1 MGVISLSGLND
12 PQREAAST
20 IDGPVLILAG
30 AGSGKTRTITYRI
43 AHMVDNLQMDPKTIL
58 GVSFTN
64 KASKE
69 MKERVIT
76 LLGKRKAR
84 GITLATF
91 HSLGVKILKEE
102 IHLLGYHKNFSIYD
116 TSDQTSIVREAL
128 KSIKTEKTFDRKQ
141 IMSKIGYLKNKGIM
155 SEDFISSV
163 YFDEDDPY
171 DLMVEYVYRYYQD
184 KLKFYNAI
192 DFDDI
197 LNLVV
202 RLFREFPDV
211 TTKYSEKFKYV
222 MVDEYQDTNT
232 LQFELIMGLT
242 KTHNN
247 LCVVGD
253 DDQAIYA
260 FRGADVSNIL
270 EFEKK
275 FEGAKV
281 VKLEE
286 NYRSTMP
293 ILDLANKVIKE
304 NKNRRE
310 KSLWSKI
317 ESSDRPFL
325 WLTADT
331 DHEAQVVVDEIV
343 QHQGRGGHLGDMA
356 VLYRSNTQAQ
366 PIEDQLRLSQVP
378 YTILGGQKFYEKKEV
393 KDLIGYLS
401 VILNPKDQIALRRIL
416 NIPHRGIGNVTLE
429 KYLNLSEEKQVTLF
443 QALELEPGLDPR
455 RHDQIVHF
463 TKLIRKFQNSF
474 ENSPLP
480 EAISAMVD
488 DIEYLKFVEKSY
500 DSVKQV
506 DQRKNDVH
514 MFVESAVR
522 FLKYNQ
528 GQGSLKMFVERLLL
542 QDNQDE
548 RDEDDDDD
556 VRKNE
561 VTMMTLHSSKGL
573 EFDTVFLIGME
584 EETLPHKRVLQL
596 GEDIGEERR
605 LAYVGITRAQQK
617 LVMTYCKER
626 KLYGRDS
633 VRHKS
638 RFLNELGN
646 FYTEQDRT
654 TFGHLTEDEAT
665 EYKSSFFNNLIDGL
679 DE

>member
-1 MGVISLSGLND
+1 
-12 PQREAAST
+12 
-20 IDGPVLILAG
+20 
-30 AGSGKTRTITYRI
+30 
-43 AHMVDNLQMDPKTIL
+43 
-58 GVSFTN
+58 
-64 KASKE
+64 
-69 MKERVIT
+69 
-76 LLGKRKAR
+76 
-84 GITLATF
+84 
-91 HSLGVKILKEE
+91 
-102 IHLLGYHKNFSIYD
+102 
-116 TSDQTSIVREAL
+116 
-128 KSIKTEKTFDRKQ
+128 
-141 IMSKIGYLKNKGIM
+141 
-155 SEDFISSV
+155 
-163 YFDEDDPY
+163 
-171 DLMVEYVYRYYQD
+171 
-184 KLKFYNAI
+184 
-192 DFDDI
+192 
-197 LNLVV
+197 
-202 RLFREFPDV
+202 
-211 TTKYSEKFKYV
+211 
-222 MVDEYQDTNT
+222 MVDEYQDTNP

-260 FRGADVSNIL
+260 FRGADVTNIL

-275 FEGAKV
+275 FSGAKV

-310 KSLWSKI
+310 KSLWSKMQ
-317 ESSDRPFL
+317 SDQNPLL

-343 QHQGRGGHLGDMA
+343 QHQGSGGHLGDMA
-356 VLYRSNTQAQ
+356 ILYRSNTQAQ

-416 NIPHRGIGNVTLE
+416 NIPHRGIGNITLE
-429 KYLNLSEEKQVTLF
+429 KYLSLADEKELTLF
-443 QALELEPGLDPR
+443 QALEHEPGLDPR
-455 RHDQIVHF
+455 RSDQIVHF
-463 TKLIRKFQNSF
+463 TKLIRKLQESF
-474 ENSPLP
+474 ENNPLP
-480 EAISAMVD
+480 EAISSMVD
-488 DIEYLKFVEKSY
+488 DIGYLKFVEKSY

-626 KLYGRDS
+626 KLYGRKS

-638 RFLNELGN
+638 RFLNELEQN
-646 FYTEQDRT
+646 YTEQDRT

-679 DE
+679 DD